1 MSVDGSVP
9 RRGSK
14 LARVMSFRSLAGA
27 GSDQKPFGQGS
38 PLSWCVGVT
47 GVGRELDRTS
57 ASFIIV
63 NCAFTLYFIGD
74 RSECVFVIRV

>member
-38 PLSWCVGVT
+38 PFSWSVGVA
-47 GVGRELDRTS
+47 GVGRDGA
-57 ASFIIV
+57 ASLPLLLLLSTV
-63 NCAFTLYFIGD
+63 KED
-74 RSECVFVIRV
+74 Q

>member
-38 PLSWCVGVT
+38 PLSWFVGVT
-47 GVGRELDRTS
+47 GVGREGGRTA
-57 ASFIIV
+57 ASLLV
-63 NCAFTLYFIGD
+63 VVRR
-74 RSECVFVIRV
+74 RSVPGLFYVVFLRRQK

>member
-38 PLSWCVGVT
+38 PLSWFVGVT
-47 GVGRELDRTS
+47 GVGREEGRTS
-57 ASFIIV
+57 ASLIIIV
-63 NCAFTLYFIGD
+63 
-74 RSECVFVIRV
+74 IRPSSRKNSALTFHLLL